1 MPAVSA
7 SADAKESVG
16 VGVGGSA
23 EKMHK
28 DESRN
33 MHEDESRNANTHI
46 YQTRSKKRN
55 AEPNAEVPMYR
66 SFRGFSCNEMCKMC
80 KMCKN
85 GWECEIVI
93 TINNKKNDAR
103 NGC

>member
-28 DESRN
+28 DEL
-33 MHEDESRNANTHI
+33 RNANTHI

-80 KMCKN
+80 KN

-93 TINNKKNDAR
+93 TINNKEKDAR